1 MKGPARHRTAALL
14 AFAFLASATTAAA
27 DAQQRPQRIV
37 SMNLCT
43 DELLMRIV
51 DPSRI
56 ASITYLSRQPL
67 NAPLGL
73 DDIISKVKVNHG
85 LAEEVLMSKPDLI
98 VTGTFSTM
106 AATTLLRE
114 LGQNIVTF
122 DPEAD
127 FDDMR
132 ANIRKM
138 GKAVGEPERA
148 ERVIADFDARLAEL
162 QAQLPPGEKPIF
174 ADIGVNNFMSG
185 RDTLFAHVVNAG
197 GWHTLG
203 ETLGYTGYTNISLE
217 QLLRTRP
224 DLVSTATP
232 WSNPPSMSTQ
242 NLRHPALRELV
253 AHTPHIT
260 IPERYTTCGAP
271 SVLGAIELLVEAR
284 KAHALRVAKP

>member
-1 MKGPARHRTAALL
+1 MAALL
-14 AFAFLASATTAAA
+14 ALIFLAPATTAAA

-73 DDIISKVKVNHG
+73 GDTIAKIKVNHG

-98 VTGTFSTM
+98 VTGSFSTM
-106 AATTLLRE
+106 AATSLLRG

-122 DPEAD
+122 DPEAN

-138 GKAVGEPERA
+138 GEAVGEPERA
-148 ERVIADFDARLAEL
+148 EQVIADFDARLAEL
-162 QAQLPPGEKPIF
+162 QAQLPPGDKPIF

-197 GWHTLG
+197 GWRTLG
-203 ETLGYTGYTNISLE
+203 ETLGYTGYTNIPLE
-217 QLLRTRP
+217 HLLRTKP

-232 WSNPPSMSTQ
+232 WANPPSMSTQ
-242 NLRHPALRELV
+242 NLRHPALRNLV

-271 SVLGAIELLVEAR
+271 SVLGAVELLIEAR
-284 KAHALRVAKP
+284 KAHAKRMAKQ

>member
-1 MKGPARHRTAALL
+1 MIRPAQHGTAALL
-14 AFAFLASATTAAA
+14 ALAFLAPATTSAA

-73 DDIISKVKVNHG
+73 NDIIAKIDVNHG

-98 VTGTFSTM
+98 VTGSFSTM
-106 AATTLLRE
+106 AATSLLRS
-114 LGQNIVTF
+114 LGQNIATF
-122 DPEAD
+122 DPETD

-148 ERVIADFDARLAEL
+148 EQVIADFDARLAEL
-162 QAQLPPGEKPIF
+162 QAQLPPGEMPIF

-197 GWHTLG
+197 GWRTLG
-203 ETLGYTGYTNISLE
+203 ETLGYAGYTNIPLE
-217 QLLRTRP
+217 QLLRTKP
-224 DLVSTATP
+224 DLVSTVTP

-253 AHTPHIT
+253 AHTPQIA

-271 SVLGAIELLVEAR
+271 SVLGAVELLVEAR
-284 KAHALRVAKP
+284 KAHAQRMANQ

>member
-1 MKGPARHRTAALL
+1 VAL
-14 AFAFLASATTAAA
+14 AFLAPATTAAA
-27 DAQQRPQRIV
+27 DAQTRPQRIV

-73 DDIISKVKVNHG
+73 DDTIAKIKVNHG

-98 VTGTFSTM
+98 VTGSFSTM
-106 AATTLLRE
+106 AATSLLRG
-114 LGQNIVTF
+114 LGQKIVTF

-132 ANIRKM
+132 ANIRRM
-138 GKAVGEPERA
+138 GEAVGEPERA
-148 ERVIADFDARLAEL
+148 EQVIAEFDARLADL
-162 QAQLPPGEKPIF
+162 QAQLPPGDKPVF

-197 GWHTLG
+197 GWRTLG
-203 ETLGYTGYTNISLE
+203 ETLGYSGYTNIPLE
-217 QLLRTRP
+217 QLLRTKP

-242 NLRHPALRELV
+242 NLRHPALRDLV

-271 SVLGAIELLVEAR
+271 SVLGAVELLVEAR
-284 KAHALRVAKP
+284 KAHAQRMAKQ

>member
-1 MKGPARHRTAALL
+1 MMRPARHGIAALL
-14 AFAFLASATTAAA
+14 ALAVLAPATSAAA

-73 DDIISKVKVNHG
+73 DDTIAKIRVNHG

-98 VTGTFSTM
+98 VTGSFSTM
-106 AATTLLRE
+106 AATSLLRG

-138 GKAVGEPERA
+138 GEAVGEPQRA
-148 ERVIADFDARLAEL
+148 EQVIADFDARLAEL
-162 QAQLPPGEKPIF
+162 QAQLPPGDKPVF

-197 GWHTLG
+197 GWRTLG
-203 ETLGYTGYTNISLE
+203 ETLGYSGYTNIPLE
-217 QLLRTRP
+217 QLLRMRP

-253 AHTPHIT
+253 ADTPHIT

-271 SVLGAIELLVEAR
+271 SVLGAVELLVEAR
-284 KAHALRVAKP
+284 KAHAQRAGKQ